1 MLITKLFA
9 YAKVFLVFVDVLV
22 FLGDCNLSQIDTHCL
37 FTFSEKGTIT
47 RSLTEC
53 S

>member
-37 FTFSEKGTIT
+37 IVHFFRERYDYS
-47 RSLTEC
+47 
-53 S
+53 